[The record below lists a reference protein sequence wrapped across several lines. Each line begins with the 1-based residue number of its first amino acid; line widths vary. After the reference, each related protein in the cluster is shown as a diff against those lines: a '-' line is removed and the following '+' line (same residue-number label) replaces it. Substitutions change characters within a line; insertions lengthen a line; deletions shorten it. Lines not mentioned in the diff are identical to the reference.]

1 MLFLLKPSWS
11 IISKGSLMT
20 WSLVQNKSQ
29 KHQLSLL
36 REDGQIVPQQH
47 ILCCL
52 LSQASETRIVTVCN
66 MFLSTGIQR
75 SVADPGFW
83 KGGFSSNSALA
94 HRGAWLRSSGKKN
107 SPSFFTFQNGL
118 SSHIHALHCYL
129 VHDIVLNFDDGG
141 NLRATVKS
149 IRKVMKSETRLILLA
164 SYTTYP
170 V

>member
-1 MLFLLKPSWS
+1 MVLSSLSSFRDSNSYCLQYVFIHRNTKISGGSRILK
-11 IISKGSLMT
+11 
-20 WSLVQNKSQ
+20 
-29 KHQLSLL
+29 
-36 REDGQIVPQQH
+36 R
-47 ILCCL
+47 
-52 LSQASETRIVTVCN
+52 
-66 MFLSTGIQR
+66 
-75 SVADPGFW
+75 
-83 KGGFSSNSALA
+83 GFSSNSALA

-118 SSHIHALHCYL
+118 SSHIHALHYL

-141 NLRATVKS
+141 NLRTTVKS